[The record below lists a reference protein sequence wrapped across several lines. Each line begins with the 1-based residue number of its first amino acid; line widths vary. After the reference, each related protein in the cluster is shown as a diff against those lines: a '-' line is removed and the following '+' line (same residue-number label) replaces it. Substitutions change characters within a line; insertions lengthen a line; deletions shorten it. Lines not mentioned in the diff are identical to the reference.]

1 MMSSLKEKGIEA
13 FIWDFFGK
21 ILIYGSSFIVTIVL
35 ARLLTPSD
43 FGIIAILMAIIGIAS
58 ILFDIGLAGALIQRK
73 RVLDIH
79 YASVFYFNIAVGF
92 LLTLLMYIFAPSIA
106 EFFNNSAL
114 KSYLESISIIFTLIA
129 FHTVQTVILKRDLNY
144 KQLTKLNFMASLSS
158 GVLGVGLA
166 FFGFGIWSLILQ
178 VLFREVTYNL
188 VIWRISLW
196 KPTLTFSLKALKQL
210 WAYGFHMF
218 LAQLLS
224 TVYQKLDYMIIAK
237 LFPPATLGYFHQ
249 AKQLNNL
256 AITYFSSSL
265 MSVLF
270 PLLSKIQYDTVRFQA
285 VIINILS
292 IVSVVTFF
300 ILGELYLMADEFI
313 VLLLGEQWVGSIYYF
328 KLFILSAFAYPI
340 SALMVDVL
348 KSRGKSKAFLKLE
361 IYKIMIMF
369 SNLYVLYTFGIEMFL
384 YSLIVTSTLATLLNI
399 KFATDEIKLSMLSII
414 KPIVIEMILT
424 VAIVFLVSYLLSGL
438 SDYFIVLMLAKGL
451 LFLILYILSHWLLKI
466 ESFEYMKEEYK
477 NFRAKRRGYDK

>member
-1 MMSSLKEKGIEA
+1 MSSLKEKGIEA

-35 ARLLTPSD
+35 ARLLTPTD
-43 FGIIAILMAIIGIAS
+43 FGIIAIIMAIIGIAS

-79 YASVFYFNIAVGF
+79 YTSVFYFNLTVGI
-92 LLTLLMYIFAPSIA
+92 LLTLLMYIFAHSIA

-114 KSYLESISIIFTLIA
+114 ESYLESISIIFTLIA
-129 FHTVQTVILKRDLNY
+129 FHTVQTVTLKRDLNY
-144 KQLTKLNFMASLSS
+144 KQLTKLNFMASFSS
-158 GVLGVGLA
+158 GILGVGLA
-166 FFGFGIWSLILQ
+166 IFGFGIWSLILQ
-178 VLFREVTYNL
+178 VICREVIYNL

-196 KPTLTFSLKALKQL
+196 KPTLTFSFKALKQL
-210 WAYGFHMF
+210 WNYGFHIF
-218 LAQLLS
+218 LAQLLT
-224 TVYQKLDYMIIAK
+224 TVYQKLDYMFIAK
-237 LFPPATLGYFHQ
+237 LFPAATLGYFYQ

-285 VIINILS
+285 VVINILS
-292 IVSVVTFF
+292 IVSIVTFF
-300 ILGELYLMADEFI
+300 ILGELYLISDEFI
-313 VLLLGEQWVGSIYYF
+313 ILLLGNQWGASIYYF
-328 KLFILSAFAYPI
+328 KLFLLSAFTYPI

-348 KSRGKSKAFLKLE
+348 KSRGKSKKFLRLE
-361 IYKIMIMF
+361 IYKTIIMF
-369 SNLYVLYTFGIEMFL
+369 SNLYVLYAFGIELFL
-384 YSLIVTSTLATLLNI
+384 YSLIFTRVIATLLNI
-399 KFATDEIKLSMLSII
+399 KIAVGEIKLSMMCIV

-424 VAIVFLVSYLLSGL
+424 VVVVLFVSYLVSVLSN
-438 SDYFIVLMLAKGL
+438 YFMVLMLAKGL

-477 NFRAKRRGYDK
+477 NYREKRRVS

>member
-1 MMSSLKEKGIEA
+1 MMSSLKAKGIEA

-21 ILIYGSSFIVTIVL
+21 ILIYGSSFMVTLVL
-35 ARLLTPSD
+35 ARLLTPAD
-43 FGIIAILMAIIGIAS
+43 FGIIAMLMAMIGIAS

-73 RVLDIH
+73 RVLEIH
-79 YASVFYFNIAVGF
+79 YASVFYFNMAVGF
-92 LLTLLMYIFAPSIA
+92 SLTLLIFLFAPSIA
-106 EFFNNSAL
+106 EFYNNLALEKYL
-114 KSYLESISIIFTLIA
+114 KSMSIIFTLIA

-144 KQLTKLNFMASLSS
+144 KQLTKLNFMASFSS
-158 GVLGVGLA
+158 GILGVTLA
-166 FFGFGIWSLILQ
+166 LFGFGIWSLILQ
-178 VLFREVTYNL
+178 VIFREVSYNL
-188 VIWRISLW
+188 AIWRISVW

-218 LAQLLS
+218 LAQLLN

-270 PLLSKIQYDTVRFQA
+270 PLLSKIQYDTLRFQTV
-285 VIINILS
+285 VINVLS

-313 VLLLGEQWVGSIYYF
+313 VLLLGKQWVGSIYYF

-348 KSRGKSKAFLKLE
+348 KSRGKSKAFLRVE
-361 IYKIMIMF
+361 IYKTIIMF
-369 SNLYVLYTFGIEMFL
+369 SNLYVLFAFGIELFL

-414 KPIVIEMILT
+414 KPIVIEMVLT
-424 VAIVFLVSYLLSGL
+424 LVIVFIVGYLVTGL

-451 LFLILYILSHWLLKI
+451 LFLVLYVGVHWFMQI
-466 ESFEYMKEEYK
+466 ESFEYIKKEYQ
-477 NFRAKRRGYDK
+477 NFKEHRRG